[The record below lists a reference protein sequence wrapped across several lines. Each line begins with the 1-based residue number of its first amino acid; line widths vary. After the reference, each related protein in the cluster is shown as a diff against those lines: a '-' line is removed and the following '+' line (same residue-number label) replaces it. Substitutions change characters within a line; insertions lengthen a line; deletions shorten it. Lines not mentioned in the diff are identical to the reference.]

1 MQNFHLPLPDR
12 IYGELKEEA
21 VRSGVPATSMA
32 REAIQAWLKARKRA
46 QRKADIAAFAESMAG
61 TEFDLDSRLERATIE
76 FLTTAQS
83 PGQE

>member
-46 QRKADIAAFAESMAG
+46 QRKADIAAFADSTAG
-61 TEFDLDSRLERATIE
+61 TEFDLDSLLEQAAIE
-76 FLTTAQS
+76 LLINAE
-83 PGQE
+83 PD